1 MARAKKLPPTEKA
14 LLIALCDR
22 LNDNTGLCC
31 PSYEQLSLDTGYE
44 RSTVSRNLKK
54 LRDRGLITWNLAR
67 RSGQFGYNV
76 YTIDRV
82 ALSHAADNH
91 VANNDNTKL
100 HSLPSPSST
109 VQHKPLHNPNE
120 PLIREATDDSIAKTH
135 TDVPQGP
142 PETPEEFLCLSR
154 QIKEFYALN
163 KPELMRTLRSKGL
176 NWDRMDTT
184 TQGDKCD
191 Q

>member
-1 MARAKKLPPTEKA
+1 MSMSLYRMARAIILPPAEKA

-31 PSYEQLSLDTGYE
+31 PSYEQLSRDTGYE

-54 LRDRGLITWNLAR
+54 LQKKGFISWKLAR
-67 RSGQFGYNV
+67 RSGQFGFNTYSINQ
-76 YTIDRV
+76 V

-120 PLIREATDDSIAKTH
+120 PLVEDSANVLLNKTNATEVH
-135 TDVPQGP
+135 GP
-142 PETPEEFLCLSR
+142 PKTPEDFLSLSR
-154 QIKEFYALN
+154 QVQDYYALN
-163 KPELMRTLRSKGL
+163 KPELMRCLRSKGL
-176 NWDRMDTT
+176 VWDRM
-184 TQGDKCD
+184 G
-191 Q
+191 

>member
-1 MARAKKLPPTEKA
+1 MSMRLYRWARATRLPPAEKA

-22 LNDNTGLCC
+22 FNDNTGLCC

-54 LRDRGLITWNLAR
+54 LRKRGYITWKLAR

-82 ALSHAADNH
+82 ALSHAADKQ
-91 VANNDNTKL
+91 VANNDNTEL
-100 HSLPSPSST
+100 HSPPSPSST

-120 PLIREATDDSIAKTH
+120 PLIGDSANVLLNKNNATEVH
-135 TDVPQGP
+135 GP
-142 PETPEEFLCLSR
+142 PKTPEDFLSLHR
-154 QIKEFYALN
+154 QAQDYYALN
-163 KPELMRTLRSKGL
+163 KPELMRCLRSKGL
-176 NWDRMDTT
+176 VWDRL
-184 TQGDKCD
+184 G
-191 Q
+191 

>member
-1 MARAKKLPPTEKA
+1 MSRGIILPPAEKA

-31 PSYEQLSLDTGYE
+31 PSYEQLSRDTGYE

-54 LRDRGLITWNLAR
+54 LQKRGFISWKLAR
-67 RSGQFGYNV
+67 RSGQFGFNTYSINQ
-76 YTIDRV
+76 V

-100 HSLPSPSST
+100 HSLPSRSST
-109 VQHKPLHNPNE
+109 LHHKPLHNPNE
-120 PLIREATDDSIAKTH
+120 PLIREAAN
-135 TDVPQGP
+135 GP
-142 PETPEEFLCLSR
+142 RTENKVAHALGAPKTPEQFMALPRKERQKYAKLCD
-154 QIKEFYALN
+154 KV
-163 KPELMRTLRSKGL
+163 MRDLFQQGLVYSSK
-176 NWDRMDTT
+176 D
-184 TQGDKCD
+184 D